1 MAEGAIDRNGNKI
14 TCEEVKRAV
23 VEELKQARECSSLL
37 QIEAK
42 IEGQINRNFAQL
54 GLSEHLLICHFIW

>member
-42 IEGQINRNFAQL
+42 VEGQINRNFAQL
-54 GLSEHLLICHFIW
+54 GLSEHLLI

>member
-42 IEGQINRNFAQL
+42 VEGQINRNFAQL
-54 GLSEHLLICHFIW
+54 GLSEHLLIKSVLW

>member
-42 IEGQINRNFAQL
+42 VEGQINRNFAQL
-54 GLSEHLLICHFIW
+54 GLSEHFLICHFIW